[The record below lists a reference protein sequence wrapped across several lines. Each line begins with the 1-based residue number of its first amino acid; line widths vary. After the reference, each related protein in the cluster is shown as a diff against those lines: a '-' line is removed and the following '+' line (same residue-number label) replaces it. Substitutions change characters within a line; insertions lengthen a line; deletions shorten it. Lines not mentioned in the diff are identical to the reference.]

1 MSPVRQMNSP
11 VPVAVA
17 FPATLSAMV
26 RMTAATVLMS
36 WSVRR
41 PPVLPVSSSAE
52 TRPASQPAGFVT
64 MMSTVR

>member
-1 MSPVRQMNSP
+1 MPQMNSP

-26 RMTAATVLMS
+26 RMTAATVPMS
-36 WSVRR
+36 WTVHR
-41 PPVLPVSSSAE
+41 PPALPVSSSAE
-52 TRPASQPAGFVT
+52 THPASQPAGFVT